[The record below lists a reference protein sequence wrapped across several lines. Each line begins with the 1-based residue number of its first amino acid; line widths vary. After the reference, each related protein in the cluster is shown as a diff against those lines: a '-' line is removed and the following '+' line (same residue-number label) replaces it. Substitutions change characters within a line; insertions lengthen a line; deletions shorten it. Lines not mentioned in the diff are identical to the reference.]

1 MAVPVIWS
9 QQALDDVDAI
19 ASYIARDSRYYA
31 ERVAQEIFSLAESI
45 PEQPRMGRV
54 VPEFGNEQVRERFI
68 YSYRVLYEIEASQI
82 SVLAVIHGRRLLE
95 SIEGRIKERP
105 R

>member
-1 MAVPVIWS
+1 
-9 QQALDDVDAI
+9 
-19 ASYIARDSRYYA
+19 
-31 ERVAQEIFSLAESI
+31 
-45 PEQPRMGRV
+45 MGRV